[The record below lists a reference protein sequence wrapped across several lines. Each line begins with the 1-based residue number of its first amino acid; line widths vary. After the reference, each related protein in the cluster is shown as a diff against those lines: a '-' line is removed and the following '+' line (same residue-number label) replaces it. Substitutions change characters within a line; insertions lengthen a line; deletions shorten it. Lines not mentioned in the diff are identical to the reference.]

1 MEIRDLSISYPFC
14 KKKKR
19 EGNIILRIPGLH
31 LVWTNRSE
39 RKKKPWKEHK
49 LQGHFIRSQA
59 RWIEQKKILNEDFM
73 ASVLQCGLLPEQFK
87 IKEDIN
93 SGTQ

>member
-19 EGNIILRIPGLH
+19 EGNIILRITGLH

-39 RKKKPWKEHK
+39 RKKKLEKNINLK
-49 LQGHFIRSQA
+49 A
-59 RWIEQKKILNEDFM
+59 IL
-73 ASVLQCGLLPEQFK
+73 
-87 IKEDIN
+87 
-93 SGTQ
+93 

>member
-31 LVWTNRSE
+31 FVWTNRSE
-39 RKKKPWKEHK
+39 RKKTLKAHK
-49 LQGHFIRSQA
+49 LQGHFIRSRA

-73 ASVLQCGLLPEQFK
+73 SSVLQCGLLPEQFK